1 MYEYLN
7 LTKGRIQDAF
17 QSTLKEIEK
26 SVVYM
31 YDDAYG
37 KVTTANAD
45 LGTAIID
52 KILTEEER
60 NELHTL
66 SIELD
71 HISSQ
76 LSDIADIFDPDLC
89 SDINTLKDAD
99 DIAFEYQHAIKTYT
113 TFCEMRDIFYTK
125 LNKAKERNHA

>member
-7 LTKGRIQDAF
+7 LTKGRIQDSF
-17 QSTLKEIEK
+17 QSALREIEK

-31 YDDAYG
+31 NDDAYG
-37 KVTTANAD
+37 KVTDINAD
-45 LGTAIID
+45 LGTAIGD

-60 NELHTL
+60 DDLHTL

-76 LSDIADIFDPDLC
+76 LSDIADLFDPDLFP
-89 SDINTLKDAD
+89 DINTLRDAD
-99 DIAFEYQHAIKTYT
+99 NIAFEYQHAIKTYT
-113 TFCEMRDIFYTK
+113 QFCEMRDIFYNK
-125 LNKAKERNHA
+125 LNQAKERNHA